1 MKQKKSTNSQRI
13 TQLEKAVVN
22 LHSLILNY
30 NNMIVELYEEKNN
43 NNEITPDNKKASDK
57 STNQTSS

>member
-43 NNEITPDNKKASDK
+43 NNEYTQNNKKDSDE